1 MLGTECRRRRDSEPR
16 LPRVS
21 GTGSLASHARRR
33 RHRARICPDTC
44 VPGRRVRTRRGLRCR
59 RAPAP
64 RPPPALL
71 AAHVAFLLLLSLVFV
86 SSPVPFRILL
96 FVLPSFL
103 FICFCLFVRLFFK
116 AGIIYAQSQIVLL
129 PPRVPF
135 PSNNHFQ
142 LLRWILWIFTFVS
155 L

>member
-64 RPPPALL
+64 PPALL

-103 FICFCLFVRLFFK
+103 FISVFVCSFVCFLKPESFM
-116 AGIIYAQSQIVLL
+116 QSQIVLL

-142 LLRWILWIFTFVS
+142 LLQRILRVVTFVS

>member
-64 RPPPALL
+64 PARSPRCPRR
-71 AAHVAFLLLLSLVFV
+71 LS
-86 SSPVPFRILL
+86 SSSVPCLCL
-96 FVLPSFL
+96 FTCSFPYFAL
-103 FICFCLFVRLFFK
+103 CSSFFPLHFCFCLFVRLFFK

-142 LLRWILWIFTFVS
+142 LLQRILWVVTFVS

>member
-64 RPPPALL
+64 RPLSSLPTSPFFFFCPLSL
-71 AAHVAFLLLLSLVFV
+71 SLHLFLSVFCSLFFLL
-86 SSPVPFRILL
+86 SS
-96 FVLPSFL
+96 SFL
-103 FICFCLFVRLFFK
+103 FLFVRLFFK

-142 LLRWILWIFTFVS
+142 LLQRILWVVTFVS